1 MNKLSFRPSAIL
13 TKAQPRGARR
23 TQNSTKVL
31 GATLATLFVL
41 CGTVG
46 ICLAVFSA
54 IKARTPKG
62 PAGVASLPP
71 VKGATP
77 ADKGDGTVTP
87 QPAANQAGPET
98 VAADHSTPDQSSMPA
113 VMPTV
118 SPTPASVP
126 VLQDQ
131 QKASVND
138 REFLESKVQN
148 VEPKNPDRK
157 LSGIARKNL
166 EKERREAERK
176 RSRLE
181 EMYQKHEISSEA
193 YKQGEEE
200 YKSEIEKYR
209 AAVNAG

>member
-1 MNKLSFRPSAIL
+1 MNKLSLWPSAIL

-23 TQNSTKVL
+23 TRNSAKVL
-31 GATLATLFVL
+31 GATLAGLFVL

-87 QPAANQAGPET
+87 QPAANQTGPET
-98 VAADHSTPDQSSMPA
+98 VAADHSTPDQSSMP
-113 VMPTV
+113 TV

-126 VLQDQ
+126 VVQNE
-131 QKASVND
+131 QKAFVND